1 MSLFA
6 ELKRRNVL
14 RVGAAYIVTGWL
26 IIQVVETV
34 LPAYGYGD
42 AAIRLVV
49 TLFSIGLIPV
59 LIFAW
64 AFEITPEGIKKEK
77 DIDRSHSIAPTTG
90 KKLDRV
96 IMLVLALALGYFAV
110 DKFVLS
116 ESREA
121 AIAESA
127 RNEGRSEALVESY
140 GEHSIAVLPFV
151 DMSPQGDQEYF
162 SDGIS
167 EELLNL
173 LAKIPELRV
182 ISRSSAFSYKG
193 KDINIVDVARELNVA
208 HILEGSVRK
217 ASNQVRITAQLID
230 ARTDTHLW
238 SETYDRSL
246 ENIFAVQDEISAMVV
261 EQLKVK
267 LLGKAPKSLETDPA
281 AYSLFLRA
289 RYLRRQGS
297 ENSLGQ
303 SIDLLQQVLEIDP
316 NYLPALDDLISAVL
330 NQSQAEGFSFEEG
343 YEHARELTLKGM
355 NIDPNFGRLYIQLGW
370 IKMFKDGD
378 LQAAASLY
386 QRGLELDPNNVTT
399 LGDTATLLYQLGR
412 LQESILLHGYTNTLD
427 PVHPVGYA
435 NQGSVL
441 MSAGRYKEALNS
453 FRETLELSPNYTD
466 IRYTLA
472 IALLASG
479 DVDAALTEI
488 QKESSATLRLTGLAM
503 IKHAQGNDT
512 ESGKALQ
519 ELMVLET
526 EDSDFMTA
534 EVLAYRGEI
543 DKAFEWIEVARAN
556 DYWRVSELHTNILF
570 RKLHVDPR
578 WLELLE
584 ELGTAPAQLTAI
596 KFEVVLPDSN

>member
-1 MSLFA
+1 L
-6 ELKRRNVL
+6 
-14 RVGAAYIVTGWL
+14 
-26 IIQVVETV
+26 
-34 LPAYGYGD
+34 
-42 AAIRLVV
+42 
-49 TLFSIGLIPV
+49 
-59 LIFAW
+59 
-64 AFEITPEGIKKEK
+64 TPEGIKKEK
-77 DIDRSHSIAPTTG
+77 DIDRSHSITPTTG

-96 IMLVLALALGYFAV
+96 IMVVLALALGYFAF

-121 AIAESA
+121 AIAETA
-127 RNEGRSEALVESY
+127 RHEGRSEALVKSY

-208 HILEGSVRK
+208 YILEGSVRK
-217 ASNQVRITAQLID
+217 AGNQVRITAQLIE

-238 SETYDRSL
+238 SETYDRLL

-267 LLGKAPKSLETDPA
+267 LLAKAPKSLETDPA

-303 SIDLLQQVLEIDP
+303 SIDLLQQALEIDP

-330 NQSQAEGFSFEEG
+330 NQSHAEGYSFEEG
-343 YEHARELTLKGM
+343 YERARELTLNGM
-355 NIDPNFGRLYIQLGW
+355 EIDPGFGRLYIQLGW

-378 LQAAASLY
+378 MQAAASLY

-399 LGDTATLLYQLGR
+399 MGDTATLLYQLGR
-412 LQESILLHGYTNTLD
+412 LEESIALHSYTNTLD
-427 PVHPVGYA
+427 PVHPVGHA
-435 NQGSVL
+435 NQGIIL
-441 MSAGRYKEALNS
+441 IDAGHYKEAAVS
-453 FRETLELSPNYTD
+453 FRKTLELSPDYTD
-466 IRYTLA
+466 IRYYLA
-472 IALLASG
+472 IALLGLG
-479 DVDAALTEI
+479 DADAALLEI
-488 QKESSATLRLTGLAM
+488 QKEPSSTLRLTALAM
-503 IKHAQGNDT
+503 IKHVQGNKT
-512 ESGKALQ
+512 ESGEALQ
-519 ELMVLET
+519 ELMAMNT
-526 EDSDFMTA
+526 GNNDFMIA
-534 EVLAYRGEI
+534 QVFAYQGEI

-556 DYWRVSELHTNILF
+556 DNWRISELHTNIQF
-570 RKLHVDPR
+570 SNLHHDPR
-578 WLELLE
+578 WLKLLD
-584 ELGTAPAQLTAI
+584 ELGTSPTQLAEI
-596 KFEVVLPDSN
+596 KFEVALPE